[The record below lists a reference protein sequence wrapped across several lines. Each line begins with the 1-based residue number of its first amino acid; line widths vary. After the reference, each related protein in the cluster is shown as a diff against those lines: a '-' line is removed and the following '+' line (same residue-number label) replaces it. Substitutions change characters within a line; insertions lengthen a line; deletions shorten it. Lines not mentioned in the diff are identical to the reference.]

1 MRHLCL
7 TNAGICAIISYG
19 RSFGQRCGISL
30 GKSGG
35 IWCGNRPAGWGMPEE
50 LIEPTKTI
58 LETIEVVSPASDT
71 VTVNPFDQLMQFVFM
86 ALFMVI

>member
-1 MRHLCL
+1 MKNLITAAL
-7 TNAGICAIISYG
+7 
-19 RSFGQRCGISL
+19 ISL
-30 GKSGG
+30 MAMSVT
-35 IWCGNRPAGWGMPEE
+35 AGGMPEE
-50 LIEPTKTI
+50 LIETTKTV